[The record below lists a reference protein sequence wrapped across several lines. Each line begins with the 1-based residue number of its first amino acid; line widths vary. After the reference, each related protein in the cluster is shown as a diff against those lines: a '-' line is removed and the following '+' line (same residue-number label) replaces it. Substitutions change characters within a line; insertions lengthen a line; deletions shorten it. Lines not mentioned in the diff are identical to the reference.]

1 MDWQDRCYNSS
12 FRLKKFCNYEEKTKD
27 ECATDEIFE
36 SNEKKNLKEI
46 YENAIEYGFEDK
58 GNITKHMIRDI
69 IYKLAKKGKIIHV
82 SKGVHMKDDNINS
95 SPVS

>member
-1 MDWQDRCYNSS
+1 MLQ
-12 FRLKKFCNYEEKTKD
+12 FKFSPKEVLQLWRKNED

-69 IYKLAKKGKIIHV
+69 IYKLAKKEK
-82 SKGVHMKDDNINS
+82 
-95 SPVS
+95 